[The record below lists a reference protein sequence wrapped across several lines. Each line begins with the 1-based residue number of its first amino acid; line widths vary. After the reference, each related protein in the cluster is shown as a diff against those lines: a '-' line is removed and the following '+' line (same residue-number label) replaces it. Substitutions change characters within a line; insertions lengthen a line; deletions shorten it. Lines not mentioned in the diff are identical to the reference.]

1 MYEMLCFCKSIKGS
15 ALSNPSQG
23 GGTPS
28 YTVDLYNTETGCIK
42 SIKFASLDSFNSIIK
57 KYNL

>member
-1 MYEMLCFCKSIKGS
+1 MLCFCKSIYGEKR
-15 ALSNPSQG
+15 
-23 GGTPS
+23 

-42 SIKFASLDSFNSIIK
+42 SIKFASLDTFNSIIK